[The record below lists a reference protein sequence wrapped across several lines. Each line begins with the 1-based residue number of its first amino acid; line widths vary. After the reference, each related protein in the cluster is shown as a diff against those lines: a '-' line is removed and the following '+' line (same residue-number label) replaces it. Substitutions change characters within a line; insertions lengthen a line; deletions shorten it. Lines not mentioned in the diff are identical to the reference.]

1 MGSSDEREQELAEL
15 LSEVRALRA
24 SLDELKANPAVQAT
38 RLPPNYAV
46 AVRQALPPDYAVAV
60 RQALPPDYAVAVRQ
74 SFLPPDYAVMVRIRQ
89 PFDELVNPAFRVPTY
104 NVAVNPEPF
113 VDVENPIVEQ

>member
-24 SLDELKANPAVQAT
+24 SLDELKANPAAHAT

-60 RQALPPDYAVAVRQ
+60 RQ
-74 SFLPPDYAVMVRIRQ
+74 SFRPPDYAVMVRIRQ
-89 PFDELVNPAFRVPTY
+89 PFDELVNPIIQVPTY
-104 NVAVNPEPF
+104 NVAVNPPF
-113 VDVENPIVEQ
+113 VDVENPIVDQ